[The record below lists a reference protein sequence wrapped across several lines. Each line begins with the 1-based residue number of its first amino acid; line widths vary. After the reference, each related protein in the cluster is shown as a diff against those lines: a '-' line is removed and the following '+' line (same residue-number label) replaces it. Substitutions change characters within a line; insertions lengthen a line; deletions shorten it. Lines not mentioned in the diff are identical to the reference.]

1 MVFILWLKGVV
12 TNEIIKLG
20 DYLDSSGDR
29 DKGVSITISI
39 VGWTI
44 TMGLRIS
51 TNTSN
56 SNSRLSNNSNWLSN
70 TDELSGMSITIVSS
84 LLVKSTLLSGNL
96 SGNRLANLSG
106 NWLAL
111 LSWDSNCDWEWDSS
125 ALGNWLGNT
134 LGVRHSSG
142 DCVTCGHWL
151 WHTNC
156 LWDSSGDGVTFLSCN
171 RAALGD

>member
-1 MVFILWLKGVV
+1 MNFRWILMKFLVNWYGFHIV
-12 TNEIIKLG
+12 TDNLI
-20 DYLDSSGDR
+20 SSGDR

-44 TMGLRIS
+44 AMGLRIS

-70 TDELSGMSITIVSS
+70 TD
-84 LLVKSTLLSGNL
+84 
-96 SGNRLANLSG
+96 
-106 NWLAL
+106 
-111 LSWDSNCDWEWDSS
+111 
-125 ALGNWLGNT
+125 
-134 LGVRHSSG
+134 GVRHSSG

-156 LWDSSGDGVTFLSCN
+156 LWDSSGDGVTFLSCD

>member
-1 MVFILWLKGVV
+1 MNFRWILMKFLVNWYGFDDESIGNLRMNFRWILMKFLVNWYGFHIV
-12 TNEIIKLG
+12 TDNLV
-20 DYLDSSGDR
+20 SSGDR

-51 TNTSN
+51 TNN

-70 TDELSGMSITIVSS
+70 TDELSSMSITIVGS
-84 LLVKSTLLSGNL
+84 LLVKGTLLSCYL

-111 LSWDSNCDWEWDSS
+111 LSWDSNCDWEWD
-125 ALGNWLGNT
+125 
-134 LGVRHSSG
+134 
-142 DCVTCGHWL
+142 
-151 WHTNC
+151 
-156 LWDSSGDGVTFLSCN
+156 
-171 RAALGD
+171 

>member
-1 MVFILWLKGVV
+1 
-12 TNEIIKLG
+12 
-20 DYLDSSGDR
+20 
-29 DKGVSITISI
+29 
-39 VGWTI
+39 
-44 TMGLRIS
+44 MGLRIS

-56 SNSRLSNNSNWLSN
+56 SNSRLSHNSNWLSN
-70 TDELSGMSITIVSS
+70 TDELSSMSITIVGS
-84 LLVKSTLLSGNL
+84 LFVKGTLLSGNL

-125 ALGNWLGNT
+125 ALCNWLGNT

-156 LWDSSGDGVTFLSCN
+156 LWDSSGDGVTFLSCDW
-171 RAALGD
+171 AALGD